1 MGKKFVI
8 SALLIFPIFFTN
20 CSIERIIGYLQGSGS
35 TGSYTIRN
43 LPRGLTP
50 EEVKLSSS
58 INSFGLKLFTEIVR
72 HPEEKDKNI
81 FISPLSV
88 SMALGMTYNGADG
101 TTEQAMRNTLGYG
114 NMTTNEINQAYR
126 DLIDMIVSLDP
137 LVEMQ
142 IANSIWY
149 RKGFQ
154 VEQDFID
161 INKSFFD
168 AVVRELDFS
177 NPGAKD
183 VINAWVDEKT
193 NGKIPVIVDNISPEI
208 VMFLINAVYFKGSWT
223 EQFDPSRTY
232 DGAFFLPDGSR
243 KTVKMMFRDSGINY
257 YFDKDFQA
265 VDLHYGG
272 KAFSMTILLPRKN
285 LHVDDLISSIDTE
298 KLDEFLS
305 SFSESDIQLS
315 MPKFKLEYDLTMN
328 DVLKALGMEVAFD
341 PLNADFT
348 KINRLGELYI
358 DKVKHKTFV
367 DVNEGGTEAAGVTSV
382 GIGTTSVPPQM
393 IVNRPF
399 VFLIREKFSN
409 TILFI
414 GKIVEPVL
422 E

>member
-1 MGKKFVI
+1 M
-8 SALLIFPIFFTN
+8 
-20 CSIERIIGYLQGSGS
+20 
-35 TGSYTIRN
+35 
-43 LPRGLTP
+43 
-50 EEVKLSSS
+50 
-58 INSFGLKLFTEIVR
+58 
-72 HPEEKDKNI
+72 
-81 FISPLSV
+81 
-88 SMALGMTYNGADG
+88 
-101 TTEQAMRNTLGYG
+101 
-114 NMTTNEINQAYR
+114 
-126 DLIDMIVSLDP
+126 
-137 LVEMQ
+137 
-142 IANSIWY
+142 
-149 RKGFQ
+149 
-154 VEQDFID
+154 
-161 INKSFFD
+161 
-168 AVVRELDFS
+168 VRELDFS

-285 LHVDDLISSIDTE
+285 LHVDDLISLIDTE

-305 SFSESDIQLS
+305 SFTDSNIQLS

-382 GIGTTSVPPQM
+382 GVGVTSVPPQM
-393 IVNRPF
+393 TVNRPF